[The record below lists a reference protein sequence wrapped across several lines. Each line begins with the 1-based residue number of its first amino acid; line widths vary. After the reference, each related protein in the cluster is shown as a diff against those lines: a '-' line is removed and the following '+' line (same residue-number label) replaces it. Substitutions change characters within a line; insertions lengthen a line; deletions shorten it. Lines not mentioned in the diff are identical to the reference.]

1 MFESLADCLPAD
13 EQGTE
18 QKYMEARR
26 MATGTVKWFDDAKGF
41 GFIER
46 EDGEDVFVHYSAI
59 VGEGYKS
66 LAEGAK
72 VEFDVEEDPKGPR
85 AANVVV
91 TEQPSAS
98 DSFDVW

>member
-1 MFESLADCLPAD
+1 
-13 EQGTE
+13 
-18 QKYMEARR
+18 

-66 LAEGAK
+66 LAEGSK
-72 VEFDVEEDPKGPR
+72 VEFDVEQDAKGPR

-91 TEQPSAS
+91 TEAGPAS
-98 DSFDVW
+98 DSADRW